1 MLKCMYVDEPEVL
14 ERIISS
20 IPDSFTTVLRL
31 FVLHLFT
38 LRFCLKQLIKG
49 QALLHLASK
58 LNLSPDQVMAVG
70 DQENDQAMLE
80 VAGLPVAMDNA
91 SPELKEIAKVVT
103 RSNDESGVAYALRKW
118 VLH

>member
-1 MLKCMYVDEPEVL
+1 
-14 ERIISS
+14 
-20 IPDSFTTVLRL
+20 
-31 FVLHLFT
+31 
-38 LRFCLKQLIKG
+38 
-49 QALLHLASK
+49 
-58 LNLSPDQVMAVG
+58 MAVG

-80 VAGLPVAMDNA
+80 VAGFPVAMDNA